1 MTTKV
6 LTPEEIQS
14 LKLIQDKRIQLVE
27 QFGVLEIRLQ
37 DLEYQKEQLKTN
49 LKQLRQEEIKVG
61 ETLQQKYGDGSINL
75 EKGEFISS

>member
-6 LTPEEIQS
+6 LTQEEIQS

-27 QFGVLEIRLQ
+27 QFGVLEMRLQ
-37 DLEYQKEQLKTN
+37 DLEYQKEQLKIN

>member
-27 QFGVLEIRLQ
+27 QFGVLEMRLQ
-37 DLEYQKEQLKTN
+37 DLELQKEQLKTE

>member
-14 LKLIQDKRIQLVE
+14 LKLIQEKRIQLVE

-37 DLEYQKEQLKTN
+37 DLEFQKEQLKVS
-49 LKQLRQEEIKVG
+49 LQQLRQEEIKVG

>member
-6 LTPEEIQS
+6 LTQEEIQS
-14 LKLIQDKRIQLVE
+14 LKLIQNKRIQLIE

-37 DLEYQKEQLKTN
+37 DLEYQKGQLKTN
-49 LKQLRQEEIKVG
+49 LQQLRQEEIKIG

>member
-6 LTPEEIQS
+6 LTQEEIQS
-14 LKLIQDKRIQLVE
+14 LKLIQEKRIQLVE

-37 DLEYQKEQLKTN
+37 DLKHQKEQLKTN

>member
-14 LKLIQDKRIQLVE
+14 LKSIQEKRIQLIE

-37 DLEYQKEQLKTN
+37 DLEYQKEQLKIK
-49 LKQLRQEEIKVG
+49 LQQSRQEEIKVG
-61 ETLQQKYGDGSINL
+61 ETLQHKYGDGSINL
-75 EKGEFISS
+75 EKGEFIGN

>member
-6 LTPEEIQS
+6 LTQEEIQS
-14 LKLIQDKRIQLVE
+14 LKLIQEKRIQLVE

-37 DLEYQKEQLKTN
+37 DLEHQKEQLKTN
-49 LKQLRQEEIKVG
+49 LKQLRQEEIKIG

>member
-14 LKLIQDKRIQLVE
+14 LKLIQEKRIQLVE
-27 QFGVLEIRLQ
+27 QFGVLEMRLQ
-37 DLEYQKEQLKTN
+37 DLEYQKEQLKTE

>member
-6 LTPEEIQS
+6 LTQEEIQS
-14 LKLIQDKRIQLVE
+14 LKLIQEKRIQLVE
-27 QFGVLEIRLQ
+27 QFGVLEMRLQ

-49 LKQLRQEEIKVG
+49 LQQLRQEEIKVG

>member
-6 LTPEEIQS
+6 LTQEEIQS

-37 DLEYQKEQLKTN
+37 DLEFQKEQLKTK
-49 LKQLRQEEIKVG
+49 LQQLRQEEIKVG

-75 EKGEFISS
+75 EKGEFISN

>member
-6 LTPEEIQS
+6 LTSEEIQS

>member
-14 LKLIQDKRIQLVE
+14 LKLIQEKRIQLVE
-27 QFGVLEIRLQ
+27 QFGVLEMRLQ

-49 LKQLRQEEIKVG
+49 LQQLRQEEIKVG

-75 EKGEFISS
+75 EKGEFISV

>member
-6 LTPEEIQS
+6 LTQEEIQS
-14 LKLIQDKRIQLVE
+14 LKLIQEKRIQLVE

-37 DLEYQKEQLKTN
+37 DLEYQKEQLKTK
-49 LKQLRQEEIKVG
+49 LHQLRQEEIKVG

-75 EKGEFISS
+75 EKGEFISN

>member
-14 LKLIQDKRIQLVE
+14 LKLIQEKRIQLVE
-27 QFGVLEIRLQ
+27 QFGVLEMRLQ
-37 DLEYQKEQLKTN
+37 DLEYQKGQLKTN
-49 LKQLRQEEIKVG
+49 LQQLRQEEIKVG

>member
-6 LTPEEIQS
+6 LTQEEIQS
-14 LKLIQDKRIQLVE
+14 LKLIQEKRIQLVE
-27 QFGVLEIRLQ
+27 QFGVLEMRLQ

-49 LKQLRQEEIKVG
+49 LQQLRQEEIKVG

-75 EKGEFISS
+75 EKGEFISN

>member
-14 LKLIQDKRIQLVE
+14 LRLIQEKQFQLVE
-27 QFGVLEIRLQ
+27 QFGILEIRFQ
-37 DLEYQKEQLKTN
+37 DLELQKEQLKN
-49 LKQLRQEEIKVG
+49 ELKQLRQEEIKIG

-75 EKGEFISS
+75 EKGEFISN

>member
-6 LTPEEIQS
+6 LTQEEIQS
-14 LKLIQDKRIQLVE
+14 LKLIQEKRIQLVE

-75 EKGEFISS
+75 EKGEFISN

>member
-6 LTPEEIQS
+6 LTQEEIQS
-14 LKLIQDKRIQLVE
+14 LKLIQEKRIQLVE

-49 LKQLRQEEIKVG
+49 LQQLRQEEIKVG